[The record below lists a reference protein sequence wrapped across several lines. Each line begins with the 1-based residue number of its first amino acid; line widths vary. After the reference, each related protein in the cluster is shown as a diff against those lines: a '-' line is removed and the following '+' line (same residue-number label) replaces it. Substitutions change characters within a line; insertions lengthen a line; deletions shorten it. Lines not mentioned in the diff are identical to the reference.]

1 MMKNLPTPALPSK
14 PPRQL
19 TMALDSVSVR
29 GMSLSEHRTVLTQL
43 ATLLMEAAGIA
54 AGERGDDER

>member
-1 MMKNLPTPALPSK
+1 MKNLPTPALPST

-29 GMSLSEHRTVLTQL
+29 GMSPSERRTALAQL

-54 AGERGDDER
+54 AGEHGDDEH